1 MATTNADPMR
11 HCREAPAHIT
21 KLAYLF
27 PLHADGTS
35 ARTESFVDE
44 DFRQITEVLR
54 EFDYMSWAVIPRTY
68 AVLRLIRRIED
79 MNDFIAQ
86 NLSDLSIPYTND
98 NLPINLSI
106 SAKESFLKVQHL
118 VLTSAMD
125 LERGEAGEHKHIR
138 SHEELQFDVVGELG
152 RGGGCTQVQKVWSNI
167 GRALYAVKFIRR
179 GDYFQG
185 DRNALRDFEGELQ
198 SAKKVL
204 HHHVV
209 KIVGSFT
216 EEKYVGII
224 METVGEMNLGQ
235 LLKGQINADT
245 KSSLRTYFGCLASG
259 LFAIHQV
266 GIKHKDV
273 KPENIVIRKSVAYFT
288 DFGLALDFS
297 TTEENR
303 STTMGKPAVKYTAL
317 YAAPEWWA
325 WSERN
330 TQSDIWSLGAVY
342 LEMATV
348 LYGETIRK
356 LWDFLANHGT
366 RNTVS
371 YSRNLSGALEW
382 IRFLRSKPGHETDA
396 VTLDVVE
403 ATMKQARKERPK
415 SYQLWKMI
423 EKQAPRHVSF
433 ACRACV
439 ESFHPSERPTQPP
452 PGRGPVDIAPEF
464 SRLEPDAPGQEIVF
478 PERQEFPHSIP
489 LLESVPHEAGLV
501 RNDTV
506 IVSSLRLVP

>member
-1 MATTNADPMR
+1 MATTKAIPMR

-27 PLHADGTS
+27 PIHADETS
-35 ARTESFVDE
+35 SREQPFVDE
-44 DFRQITEVLR
+44 DFRGIMEVLR
-54 EFDYMSWAVIPRTY
+54 EFGYMTWAVIPRTY
-68 AVLRLIRRIED
+68 AILRLIRRIED
-79 MNDFIAQ
+79 MDDFLEQ

-98 NLPINLSI
+98 NLPINLSQ
-106 SAKESFLKVQHL
+106 STKASFLKVQHL

-125 LERGEAGEHKHIR
+125 LERGEAGEHKHIK

-179 GDYFQG
+179 GEYFQG

-235 LLKGQINADT
+235 LLKRPINADT

-273 KPENIVIRKSVAYFT
+273 KPENIVIRKSIAYFT

-317 YAAPEWWA
+317 YSAPEWWA

-330 TQSDIWSLGAVY
+330 TLSDIWSLGAVY

-348 LYGETIRK
+348 LYGETVHK

-366 RNTVS
+366 QNTVS
-371 YSRNLSGALEW
+371 YSRNLSGVLEW
-382 IRFLRSKPGHETDA
+382 IGFLRSKPSHETDTVA
-396 VTLDVVE
+396 LDVVE
-403 ATMKQARKERPK
+403 ATMKEAKEKRPK

-439 ESFHPSERPTQPP
+439 ESFHPTERPTQRP
-452 PGRGPVDIAPEF
+452 PGRGQLDSAPEF
-464 SRLEPDAPGQEIVF
+464 SRLEPVAS
-478 PERQEFPHSIP
+478 RQELIYPEIHEFQHPISLPEPI
-489 LLESVPHEAGLV
+489 LHEAGLV

-506 IVSSLRLVP
+506 I